1 MKPLKIEFYRHN
13 ISEQDIKNVTRVL
26 KSIFLSTG
34 KVVDDFEKSFAAYL
48 GCNNVV
54 GTTSC
59 TNSMQLSLEAFGIG
73 RGDQVITT
81 PLTFV
86 ATSNAILHSGAD
98 PVFVDVESETGNMD
112 ADLIERAITPKT
124 KAILPV
130 HLYGQMADMK
140 KIRKIADRHNLKV
153 VEDAAHCIEGER
165 DGIKPG
171 QLGDAACFSF
181 YATKNITCGDGGA
194 IALNDEETSKTLKKM
209 RLQGLEQSAY
219 ERYEKKF
226 SSPDMTVD
234 GWKYNMNNL
243 QAALLVGQLSR
254 IEKLWQRREEICQ
267 KYEKAFTDIPGLNFP
282 KTMPGVKNARWS
294 FTIWVN
300 PRKKD
305 EIQEKLKK
313 KGIPTTNQWSL
324 PVHLMTFYRKKYG
337 YKPGDFPNAEAI
349 SKRTITLPLYPKLKN
364 QEVDFIISNV
374 LEVVKQIS

>member
-1 MKPLKIEFYRHN
+1 
-13 ISEQDIKNVTRVL
+13 
-26 KSIFLSTG
+26 
-34 KVVDDFEKSFAAYL
+34 
-48 GCNNVV
+48 
-54 GTTSC
+54 
-59 TNSMQLSLEAFGIG
+59 
-73 RGDQVITT
+73 
-81 PLTFV
+81 
-86 ATSNAILHSGAD
+86 
-98 PVFVDVESETGNMD
+98 MD

-243 QAALLVGQLSR
+243 QAALLVGQISR
-254 IEKLWQRREEICQ
+254 IEKLWQRKDEICQ
-267 KYEKAFTDIPGLNFP
+267 RYAKAFKNVPGINLP
-282 KTMPGVKNARWS
+282 ETLDGIKHAHHL
-294 FTIWVN
+294 FTIWVD
-300 PRKKD
+300 PGKRAQVREELRKR
-305 EIQEKLKK
+305 
-313 KGIPTTNQWSL
+313 GVANVVNYW
-324 PVHLMTFYRKKYG
+324 PVVPLMTYYQKKYG
-337 YKPGDFPNAEAI
+337 HKPGDFPKAEAI
-349 SKRTITLPLYPKLKN
+349 SEKTITLPFYPKLTNK
-364 QEVDFIISNV
+364 EVDFIIANV
-374 LEVVKQIS
+374 LDIIQL

>member
-1 MKPLKIEFYRHN
+1 MPHIEFYRHN
-13 ISEQDIKNVTRVL
+13 ISESDINSAIKVL
-26 KSIFLSTG
+26 RGVFLSTG
-34 KVVDDFEKSFAAYL
+34 KIVDDFEKKLARYL
-48 GCNNVV
+48 GCQYAV

-59 TNSMQLSLEAFGIG
+59 TGAMHLALMAFGVG
-73 RGDQVITT
+73 SGDEVITT

-86 ATSNAILHSGAD
+86 ATSNAIFHTGAK
-98 PVFVDVESETGNMD
+98 PVFVDIEPATGNMD
-112 ADLIERAITPKT
+112 ADLIEKAITKRT

-130 HLYGQMADMK
+130 HLYGQMVDMK
-140 KIRKIADRHNLKV
+140 KIRKIADKYKLKV
-153 VEDAAHCIEGER
+153 IEDAAHCVEGNR
-165 DGIKPG
+165 DGVRPG

-181 YATKNITCGDGGA
+181 YATKNITCCEGGA
-194 IALNDEETSKTLKKM
+194 IALNDEQTAKTLKKM

-226 SSPDMTVD
+226 SSPDMTID

-243 QAALLVGQLSR
+243 QASLLVGQLDR
-254 IEKLWQRREEICQ
+254 IEKFWQRRQEICRR
-267 KYEKAFTDIPGLNFP
+267 YEKAFKNIPALNFP
-282 KTMPGVKNARWS
+282 KTLPGVKNARWS

-300 PRKKD
+300 PSQKN

-324 PVHLMTFYRKKYG
+324 PVHLMTFYRKKYS

-364 QEVDFIISNV
+364 QEIDFIIKNV
-374 LEVVKQIS
+374 LEILL